1 MPSQADID
9 HVAARL
15 NALVNRIN
23 NNVANNNVAN
33 NANNVN
39 NANANIVQMMVLDPP
54 SFEQFPPE
62 VANQDYSDVEHNYFA
77 HERQVAT
84 QYFDHLDRM
93 LGASHSLNLYDQNAH
108 VIRQTRAQLDFERSE

>member
-9 HVAARL
+9 HVAARV
-15 NALVNRIN
+15 NAIVNRIN
-23 NNVANNNVAN
+23 NNVANNGNI
-33 NANNVN
+33 VN

-54 SFEQFPPE
+54 SFEQVPPE
-62 VANQDYSDVEHNYFA
+62 VANQGFLDVEHNYFA

-93 LGASHSLNLYDQNAH
+93 LGASHSLNLYAQNAH
-108 VIRQTRAQLDFERSE
+108 VISQTRAQLDFERSE